1 MNTLGIDTLQKEKT
15 QLQEDF
21 NKLGSQ
27 VKQVEIDLGQ
37 MKANL
42 NAINGAVQE
51 VNKLIGL
58 VEDQYKVGL
67 VEGTEPKDLTKKE
80 K

>member
-1 MNTLGIDTLQKEKT
+1 MVTLGIDTLQKEKT

-21 NKLGSQ
+21 NKLGIQ
-27 VKQVEIDLGQ
+27 VKQVEIDLAQ

-42 NAINGAVQE
+42 NAINGALQE

-58 VEDQYKVGL
+58 I
-67 VEGTEPKDLTKKE
+67 EPKDLPRKK

>member
-21 NKLGSQ
+21 NKLGVQ
-27 VKQVEIDLGQ
+27 IKQVEIDLGQ

-58 VEDQYKVGL
+58 VE
-67 VEGTEPKDLTKKE
+67 GTKPKDLTKKE
-80 K
+80 KW

>member
-1 MNTLGIDTLQKEKT
+1 MDTLGIDTLQKERT

-21 NKLGSQ
+21 SKLGAQ
-27 VKQVEIDLGQ
+27 VKQVETDLGQ

-42 NAINGAVQE
+42 NAINGALQE

-58 VEDQYKVGL
+58 I
-67 VEGTEPKDLTKKE
+67 EPKDLPRKK

>member
-21 NKLGSQ
+21 NKLGLQ
-27 VKQVEIDLGQ
+27 VKQVETDLGQ

-58 VEDQYKVGL
+58 VE
-67 VEGTEPKDLTKKE
+67 GTEPKDLTKKE

>member
-1 MNTLGIDTLQKEKT
+1 MNTLGIDTLQKERA

-21 NKLGSQ
+21 NKLGVQ
-27 VKQVEIDLGQ
+27 IKQVETDLGQ

-42 NAINGAVQE
+42 NAINGALQE

-58 VEDQYKVGL
+58 VEIKK
-67 VEGTEPKDLTKKE
+67 PKDLTKKE

>member
-58 VEDQYKVGL
+58 VEIKK
-67 VEGTEPKDLTKKE
+67 PKDLTKKE

>member
-21 NKLGSQ
+21 NKLGVQ
-27 VKQVEIDLGQ
+27 VKQVETDLGQ

-42 NAINGAVQE
+42 NAINGALQE
-51 VNKLIGL
+51 VNKLI
-58 VEDQYKVGL
+58 GL

>member
-21 NKLGSQ
+21 NKLGVQ
-27 VKQVEIDLGQ
+27 IKQVEIDLGQ

-58 VEDQYKVGL
+58 VEDTK
-67 VEGTEPKDLTKKE
+67 PKDLTKKE